1 MKTEMHRN
9 AQELDGMRNRSREA
23 SQGVAGNAGK
33 RRRTVLQRGK
43 RGPGLQL
50 GKKDVQCTCFE

>member
-23 SQGVAGNAGK
+23 SGCCRK
-33 RRRTVLQRGK
+33 RRQATAHSAAK
-43 RGPGLQL
+43 
-50 GKKDVQCTCFE
+50 GKKGSRAATW